1 MEALMS
7 KLVLVVAM
15 LAVLL
20 VSEASAAIMC
30 E

>member
-15 LAVLL
+15 LVVLL

>member
-20 VSEASAAIMC
+20 VSKASAAIMC